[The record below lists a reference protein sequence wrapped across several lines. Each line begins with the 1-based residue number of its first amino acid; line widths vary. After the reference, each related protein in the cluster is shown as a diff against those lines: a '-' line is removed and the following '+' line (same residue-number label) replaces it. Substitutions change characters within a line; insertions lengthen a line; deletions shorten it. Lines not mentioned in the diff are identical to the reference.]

1 MKKLLYL
8 TKLFLIIGTSLK
20 LNAQSKILVLD
31 KETNKPISFATI
43 IYKDN
48 LGTFTNEK
56 GMFLLD
62 KNFEELAIKSIAYKE
77 LVLNVKEIK
86 DTVWMLPEPINLEPV
101 LVTPLSKKISSSKV
115 KMKTNN
121 NFSKSFLSFVG
132 NEIATLILG
141 NLNAKK
147 SYLTNIKIPIH
158 SSILRVS
165 TKDTT
170 KGKEVNDSFCS
181 VFQIQFYEN
190 KNGQP
195 GQLLNY
201 EPIIIKINQKDDNYS
216 IIDFSEKKIIVP
228 KEGIFFGF
236 LAIGR
241 ADENG
246 NLLLENPYKEK
257 LTKNGLIRL
266 GVAIRPLI
274 PITEDLELNNT
285 FIRYRFRMDGDKS
298 WFVLDKYSFS
308 DSTTK
313 DHKILNFGIGYELKN
328 FD

>member
-121 NFSKSFLSFVG
+121 NFSKSFLFNV
-132 NEIATLILG
+132 
-141 NLNAKK
+141 
-147 SYLTNIKIPIH
+147 
-158 SSILRVS
+158 
-165 TKDTT
+165 
-170 KGKEVNDSFCS
+170 
-181 VFQIQFYEN
+181 
-190 KNGQP
+190 
-195 GQLLNY
+195 
-201 EPIIIKINQKDDNYS
+201 
-216 IIDFSEKKIIVP
+216 
-228 KEGIFFGF
+228 
-236 LAIGR
+236 
-241 ADENG
+241 
-246 NLLLENPYKEK
+246 
-257 LTKNGLIRL
+257 
-266 GVAIRPLI
+266 
-274 PITEDLELNNT
+274 
-285 FIRYRFRMDGDKS
+285 DKS
-298 WFVLDKYSFS
+298 SL
-308 DSTTK
+308 
-313 DHKILNFGIGYELKN
+313 
-328 FD
+328 